1 MSSLYL
7 GLMSG
12 TSMDG
17 IDAVVVE
24 ISSGGTCHV
33 LASHNETFEPELQQQ
48 LLHAVS
54 SKQIALHHLAQLD
67 VRVARHFAKAANHV
81 LQHHQIARQQIVA
94 IGSHGQTLLHG
105 ADQSPAY
112 SMQIG
117 DPNIIAEETG
127 ITTIADFRRR
137 DIAVGGQGAP
147 LVPCFHQSWLEKIEG
162 VDAVL
167 NLGGIANITL
177 LGGAGEDPQLGFDTG
192 PANTLIDAWVRHRLG
207 KTYDQDGAWA
217 RQGQVHQQLL
227 ALLLQHPFFTA
238 SPPKSA
244 DINQFNLAWLEIA
257 LSSFKEISDI
267 DVAATLV
274 ELSAVTVCQA
284 VKQYAGH
291 CKKLIACGGGCHN
304 HFLIQRIQ
312 AGLGAIQLE
321 LSEDYGIGVDWVEAT
336 AFAWLAFRHINKQ
349 SGNAE
354 SITGAKQKRIL
365 GACYPA

>member
-7 GLMSG
+7 GLISG

-24 ISSGGTCHV
+24 ISPDGICHV
-33 LASHNETFEPELQQQ
+33 LASHNETFETKLQEQ
-48 LLHAVS
+48 LRSATS
-54 SKQIALHHLAQLD
+54 SKQISLHDLAQLD
-67 VRVARHFAKAANHV
+67 VRVAKHFAKAANHV
-81 LQHHQIARQQIVA
+81 LQHHQISRQQIVA

-112 SMQIG
+112 SLQIG

-127 ITTIADFRRR
+127 IATIADFRRR
-137 DIAVGGQGAP
+137 DIAAGGQGAP

-162 VDAVL
+162 IDAVL

-177 LGGAGEDPQLGFDTG
+177 LGAVGEDPNLGFDTG
-192 PANTLIDAWVRHRLG
+192 PANTLVDAWVRHRLG
-207 KTYDQDGAWA
+207 KPYDEDGAWA
-217 RQGQVHQQLL
+217 RQGQVHNQLL
-227 ALLLQHPFFTA
+227 DSLLQHPFFTA
-238 SPPKSA
+238 LPPKSA
-244 DINQFNLAWLEIA
+244 DTNQFNLAWLDTA
-257 LSSFKEISDI
+257 LSSFREVSDI

-284 VKQYAGH
+284 IKRYAGH

-312 AGLGAIQLE
+312 AGLGPTQLE
-321 LSEDYGIGVDWVEAT
+321 LSENYGIGVDWVEAT
-336 AFAWLAFRHINKQ
+336 AFAWLAFRHISKQ

-365 GACYPA
+365 GAYYPA

>member
-24 ISSGGTCHV
+24 ISADGICHV
-33 LASHNETFEPELQQQ
+33 LASHSESFQPKLQAQ
-48 LLHAVS
+48 LLNIVS
-54 SKQIALHHLAQLD
+54 SKQVTLHELAQLD
-67 VRVARHFAKAANHV
+67 VRVAKSFATAANH
-81 LQHHQIARQQIVA
+81 LLKYNQIAANQIVA

-105 ADQSPAY
+105 ADQSPPF
-112 SMQIG
+112 SLQIG
-117 DPNIIAEETG
+117 DPNTIAEETG

-137 DIAVGGQGAP
+137 DIAVAGQGAP
-147 LVPCFHQSWLEKIEG
+147 LVPCFHQNWLEKTAG

-177 LGGAGEDPQLGFDTG
+177 LGAAGEDPKLGFDTG
-192 PANTLIDAWVRHRLG
+192 PANTLLDAWVRRKLA
-207 KTYDQDGAWA
+207 KPYDEEGAWA
-217 RQGQVHQQLL
+217 RQGQIHSHVLT
-227 ALLLQHPFFTA
+227 ALLKHPFFSV

-244 DINQFNLAWLEIA
+244 DSSQFNLAWLDTTLKA
-257 LSSFKEISDI
+257 FDEISDI

-274 ELSAVTVCQA
+274 ELSAVSICQA
-284 VKQYAGH
+284 VKLYAGQSRT
-291 CKKLIACGGGCHN
+291 LIACGGGCHN
-304 HFLIQRIQ
+304 HFLMQRIQ
-312 AGLGAIQLE
+312 AGLGSIQLQ
-321 LSEDYGIGVDWVEAT
+321 LSEDYGIGVDWVEAA

-354 SITGAKQKRIL
+354 SITGATQKRIL
-365 GACYPA
+365 GAAYPA